1 MNFDRFNPRVWLRNG
16 LIQPSHAE
24 IKGYLRQEHANW
36 PHAQEDV
43 ERLHTPSSMK
53 EGKPILE
60 RIKSII
66 PNGSP
71 RPDQDGSQ

>member
-1 MNFDRFNPRVWLRNG
+1 MNSDRFNPRVWLRNG

-24 IKGYLRQEHANW
+24 IKNYLRQEQVSSQM
-36 PHAQEDV
+36 AQKDV
-43 ERLHTPSSMK
+43 EPSSMK
-53 EGKPILE
+53 AGKPILE